1 MLKANL
7 ADARGL
13 SVVAS
18 NPDTVRGLDAAVD
31 AYLGARSDARDRLDV
46 VLADDPSCVL
56 AHCLDGYLNLLSS
69 KRAGFTRAEAAL
81 DNATRAA
88 GRLSALAPRERS
100 HVAALDAWCHGDLRG
115 AVRHWDAVLD
125 HSPLDVIALRV
136 SQFVLSYLG
145 ESARMRVTIE
155 RALPSWGPQVPGYG
169 YVLGCHAYALE
180 ESGDYAH
187 AESTGRRAVEINPS
201 DIWAAHAVAHVAEMQ
216 GRLGDG
222 LTWIR
227 DVAPHWTLCNNFT
240 LHLRWHEA
248 LYHLDLDRTSTVL
261 ALYDA
266 VVRRVATD
274 EYLDVANAVSLLWR
288 LEQAGVDAG
297 ERWRELADC
306 ARGHLHEHTLVF
318 VDLHYLMALAAV
330 DDTQAVGEFMESCE
344 RFARLGGDTEAAVMT
359 DIGLPLARGIVA
371 HRRGDYGEVVDVLAP
386 VRDRIK
392 RVGGSHAQRDLF
404 DLMLIDAAVRARR
417 LTIADEL
424 LAERTTKRPRN
435 IWGWSQYAKV
445 LDALGASGAS
455 AAAHRADALRAS

>member
-1 MLKANL
+1 MLRANF
-7 ADARGL
+7 ADARGQPVL
-13 SVVAS
+13 AATPES
-18 NPDTVRGLDAAVD
+18 VRGLDAAID
-31 AYLGARSDARDRLDV
+31 AYLGARSDARGRLDA

-56 AHCLDGYLNLLSS
+56 AHCMDGYFNLLSS
-69 KRAGFTRAEAAL
+69 KRAGFALAATAL
-81 DNATRAA
+81 DNACRAA
-88 GRLSALAPRERS
+88 GRTSALAPRERS
-100 HVAALDAWCHGDLRG
+100 HVAALDAWCNGDLRG
-115 AVRHWDAVLD
+115 AVHHWDAALD
-125 HSPLDVIALRV
+125 HAPLDIIALRV

-155 RALPSWGPQVPGYG
+155 RALPAWGPQVPGYG

-180 ESGDYAH
+180 ESGDYAR

-227 DVAPHWTLCNNFT
+227 DVAPHWSHCNNFT

-248 LYHLDLDRTSTVL
+248 LYHLDLDRHDRVL
-261 ALYDA
+261 DLYDA
-266 VVRRVATD
+266 EIRRVSTD
-274 EYLDVANAVSLLWR
+274 EYLDVTNAVSLLWR
-288 LEQAGVDAG
+288 LEQAGVDVG
-297 ERWRELADC
+297 SRWRELADC
-306 ARGHLHEHTLVF
+306 ARGHQHDHALVF

-330 DDTQAVGEFMESCE
+330 GDTQGVGEFIESCE
-344 RFARLGGDTEAAVMT
+344 RFARLGEHTEATVMAEV
-359 DIGLPLARGIVA
+359 GLPLARAVVA
-371 HRRGDYGEVVDVLAP
+371 HRRGDYGVVVDLLAP

-392 RVGGSHAQRDLF
+392 RIGGSHAQRDLF
-404 DLMLIDAAVRARR
+404 EQLLIDAAWRARR
-417 LTIADEL
+417 LPVADEL

-435 IWGWSQYAKV
+435 IWGWRLYAQV

>member
-7 ADARGL
+7 ADARGQP
-13 SVVAS
+13 VVAS
-18 NPDTVRGLDAAVD
+18 KPDTVRGLDAAVD
-31 AYLGARSDARDRLDV
+31 AYLGARSDARDRLDQ

-56 AHCLDGYLNLLSS
+56 AHCLDGYFNLLSS
-69 KRAGFTRAEAAL
+69 KRAGFTRAAVAL
-81 DNATRAA
+81 EKASQAA

-100 HVAALDAWCHGDLRG
+100 HLAALDAWCHGDLRG
-115 AVRHWDAVLD
+115 SVRHWDAVLD
-125 HSPLDVIALRV
+125 QAPLDIIALRV

-227 DVAPHWTLCNNFT
+227 DVAPHWSHCNNFT

-248 LYHLDLDRTSTVL
+248 LYHLDLDRHDRVL
-261 ALYDA
+261 DLYDA
-266 VVRRVATD
+266 EIRRVSTD
-274 EYLDVANAVSLLWR
+274 EYLDVTNAVSLLWR
-288 LEQAGVDAG
+288 LEQAGVDVG
-297 ERWRELADC
+297 SRWRELADC
-306 ARGHLHEHTLVF
+306 ALGHQHDHALVF

-330 DDTQAVGEFMESCE
+330 GDTQGVGEFIESCE
-344 RFARLGGDTEAAVMT
+344 RFARLGEHTEATVMA
-359 DIGLPLARGIVA
+359 DVGLPLARAVVA
-371 HRRGDYGEVVDVLAP
+371 H
-386 VRDRIK
+386 
-392 RVGGSHAQRDLF
+392 
-404 DLMLIDAAVRARR
+404 
-417 LTIADEL
+417 
-424 LAERTTKRPRN
+424 
-435 IWGWSQYAKV
+435 
-445 LDALGASGAS
+445 
-455 AAAHRADALRAS
+455 

>member
-7 ADARGL
+7 ADARGQP
-13 SVVAS
+13 VVAS
-18 NPDTVRGLDAAVD
+18 KPDTVRGLDAAVD
-31 AYLGARSDARDRLDV
+31 AYLGARSDARDRLDQ

-56 AHCLDGYLNLLSS
+56 AHCLDGYFSLLSS
-69 KRAGFTRAEAAL
+69 KRAGFTRAAVAL
-81 DNATRAA
+81 ENASQAA

-100 HVAALDAWCHGDLRG
+100 HLAALDAWCHGDLRG
-115 AVRHWDAVLD
+115 SVRHWDAVLD
-125 HSPLDVIALRV
+125 QAPLDIIALRV

-248 LYHLDLDRTSTVL
+248 LFHLDLDRTDTVL
-261 ALYDA
+261 DLYDA

-274 EYLDVANAVSLLWR
+274 EYLDVTNAVSLLWR
-288 LEQAGVDAG
+288 LEQAGIDVGA
-297 ERWRELADC
+297 RWRELADC
-306 ARGHLHEHTLVF
+306 ARGHQHDHALVF

-330 DDTQAVGEFMESCE
+330 DDAHGVEEFMESCE
-344 RFARLGGDTEAAVMT
+344 RFARLGDDTEATVMA
-359 DIGLPLARGIVA
+359 DVGLPLARAVVA
-371 HRRGDYGEVVDVLAP
+371 HRRGDYGEVVDELFP

-392 RVGGSHAQRDLF
+392 RVGGSNAQRDLF
-404 DLMLIDAAVRARR
+404 EQVLIDAAVRSHRFA
-417 LTIADEL
+417 IADEL
-424 LAERTTKRPRN
+424 LAERTAKRPRN

-445 LDALGASGAS
+445 LDALGASGAA